1 MLKTV
6 QGNARAAITVL
17 VLITIL
23 FIGMYVTI
31 RPFALLYDYNYASVN
46 ALSSRAGDLMVRA
59 RYYWLS
65 AAIIFAVGLLIWLV
79 SMSLRRDPIWFQ
91 K

>member
-1 MLKTV
+1 MEIVKS
-6 QGNARAAITVL
+6 NARAAVTVL
-17 VLITIL
+17 VLISIL

-31 RPFALLYDYNYASVN
+31 RPFALLFDYNYDSIN
-46 ALSSRAGDLMVRA
+46 ALSPRAGDLMVRA